1 MANIKKKVDESWTK
15 SQNPNM
21 FGGCPV
27 VDNTGKI
34 ISVEVAAYGFVAEFF
49 ESEEIQTRLIEAF
62 RKNNIEFTG
71 KKDEDLDD
79 SIKNNVAEFPS
90 EPDVPIFLLAAYP
103 LQSYFSKLIRYQF
116 PLG

>member
-1 MANIKKKVDESWTK
+1 MTNIKKKVDESWTK

-71 KKDEDLDD
+71 KKDEELDD
-79 SIKNNVAEFPS
+79 GIKNNVAEFPP
-90 EPDVPIFLLAAYP
+90 EPDVPIFLLNSYP
-103 LQSYFSKLIRYQF
+103 Y
-116 PLG
+116 

>member
-1 MANIKKKVDESWTK
+1 
-15 SQNPNM
+15 M

-34 ISVEVAAYGFVAEFF
+34 ISVGIAAYGFVAEFF

-62 RKNNIEFTG
+62 RRNNLIFKG

-79 SIKNNVAEFPS
+79 GIKNNEAEFP
-90 EPDVPIFLLAAYP
+90 PDSDMPIFLLSSYS
-103 LQSYFSKLIRYQF
+103 LQSYFSELIRYQST
-116 PLG
+116 LG

>member
-1 MANIKKKVDESWTK
+1 MTNIKKKVDESWTK

-27 VDNTGKI
+27 VANTGKI

-71 KKDEDLDD
+71 KKDEELDD
-79 SIKNNVAEFPS
+79 GIKNNVAEFPP
-90 EPDVPIFLLAAYP
+90 EPDVPIFLLNSYP
-103 LQSYFSKLIRYQF
+103 LQSYFSKLIR
-116 PLG
+116 

>member
-21 FGGCPV
+21 FGCCPV
-27 VDNTGKI
+27 ADNTGKI
-34 ISVEVAAYGFVAEFF
+34 ISVEAAAYGFVAEFF
-49 ESEEIQTRLIEAF
+49 ESKEIQTRLIEAF

-71 KKDEDLDD
+71 KKDADLDD
-79 SIKNNVAEFPS
+79 SIKNNVAEFPP

-103 LQSYFSKLIRYQF
+103 LQSYFSKVIRY
-116 PLG
+116 